1 MTGFA
6 RSSSEFVYE
15 NKKYTWAWEI
25 KSVNAKGLDIKTR
38 VPFWLENINEQIK
51 SIFAKTFT
59 RGTLNICL
67 DIDVENSN
75 PDIEINS
82 DLLNMLTVKMKQIY
96 FLEPDL
102 FSKPSPA
109 ELLKINGVVKINEN
123 TPDKEELEAVTT
135 NLLLSLDE
143 AVAKLKQDRINEGNK
158 IATVLNAILENIK
171 TTVVKVENI
180 IAENPLKLKEKFLT
194 QVTNLLNDNTISP
207 ERIEQEV
214 VLLVM
219 KADVQEEIDRLH
231 AHIKTACEL
240 LQESAPVGR
249 RLDFLCQELNRE
261 ANTLCSKSCDIEQ
274 TKYGMELKALIEQFR
289 EQVQNME

>member
-38 VPFWLENINEQIK
+38 IPFWLENINEQIK
-51 SIFAKTFT
+51 SICAKTFT

-67 DIDVENSN
+67 DINVENSN

-96 FLEPDL
+96 FSEPDL

-123 TPDKEELEAVTT
+123 TPDKEEFEAVTT

-158 IATVLNAILENIK
+158 IATVLNTILENIK
-171 TTVVKVENI
+171 TTVAKVENI
-180 IAENPLKLKEKFLT
+180 VAENPLKLKEKFLT
-194 QVTNLLNDNTISP
+194 QVANLLNDNTISP

-240 LQESAPVGR
+240 LQESAPIGR